1 MKRIAVK
8 IAGSEQEPLNI
19 QIAPGTSVEKIL
31 SQLGL
36 EDYVL
41 SLLPN
46 PDQYLSF
53 FEDEEDVYSQLKE
66 GDTLCAIASAEAL
79 DAYIHQFVYGSI

>member
-1 MKRIAVK
+1 MKTLAVK
-8 IAGSEQEPLNI
+8 IAASEQEPFDI
-19 QIAPGTSVEKIL
+19 TIKPGTTAGEIL
-31 SQLGL
+31 SQLNL
-36 EDYVL
+36 EGYVL

-79 DAYIHQFVYGSI
+79 DAYIHQFVYGSF